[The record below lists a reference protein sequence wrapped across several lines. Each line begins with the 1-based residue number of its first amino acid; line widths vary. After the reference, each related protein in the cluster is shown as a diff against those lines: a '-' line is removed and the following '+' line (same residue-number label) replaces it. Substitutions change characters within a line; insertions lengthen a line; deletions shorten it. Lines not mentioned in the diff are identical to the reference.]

1 MDKKQLAQ
9 DIVRLVGGKEN
20 IDNALHCITRLR
32 FYVHD
37 ETLVQANEIE
47 KLEGV
52 LSFIKGNGQQ
62 QVVIGNQ
69 VGEVFNEVAEILN
82 LENKAQ
88 STEELKPETAKTFVG
103 YLNALVGAL
112 TASIQPVVGLLAGGG
127 IIIGLMTALSTFG
140 WIATDSD
147 LYMFIDTVARASFHY
162 LPVLIGIAA
171 AKRFGVSP
179 YVMAAVAGLLV
190 HPTITTIADSEAG
203 LINLFGINFGV
214 TNYTYS
220 VFPMIVAAWV
230 GGYLDRYLNKVV
242 PNVIKSLVV
251 PVLEVLILSLLV
263 ITIVGPVI
271 TLIASGIAYGIE
283 VGFAFSPII
292 GGALY
297 AAFFPLLVMFG
308 MHWPLITL
316 IVNDLTIT
324 GYSMMNAFSS
334 VLMLGIAGGVFAVA
348 IKTSQ
353 LKLKQISFAATL
365 SQVCGVGE
373 PAIFGV
379 LVKYKKVFYMVTIAN
394 FIAGGLAGALNLLS
408 YGFAGGLVG
417 FASFIDPVNGITA
430 NFTNYWITHLGAF
443 VLAFILTYLFGFKD
457 EKGLAD

>member
-1 MDKKQLAQ
+1 MDQKQLAK
-9 DIVRLVGGKEN
+9 DVIRLVGGKEN
-20 IDNALHCITRLR
+20 IDNVLHCITRLR
-32 FYVHD
+32 FYVYD
-37 ETLVQANEIE
+37 ESLVEKAEIE
-47 KLEGV
+47 QLDGV
-52 LSFIKGNGQQ
+52 VSFIRGNGQQ

-69 VGEVFNEVAEILN
+69 VGEVFNEVVKELD
-82 LENKAQ
+82 LEQATTNDVKI
-88 STEELKPETAKTFVG
+88 SEKPKSFIG
-103 YLNALVGAL
+103 YLNALVGVL

-140 WIATDSD
+140 WISTDSD
-147 LYMFIDTVARASFHY
+147 LYMFIDTVASAAFHY

-171 AKRFGVSP
+171 AKRFGISP

-190 HPTITTIADSEAG
+190 HPNITAIADSEAG
-203 LINLFGINFGV
+203 VINLFGIHFGV

-220 VFPMIVAAWV
+220 VFPIIVAAWI
-230 GGYLDRYLNKVV
+230 GSYLDRYLNKVI
-242 PNVIKSLVV
+242 PNVIKSLVI
-251 PVLEVLILSLLV
+251 PVLEVLVLSLLV

-271 TLIASGIAYGIE
+271 TLIASAIAYGIE

-348 IKTSQ
+348 VKTHQ
-353 LKLKQISFAATL
+353 NKLKQISFAATL

-394 FIAGGLAGALNLLS
+394 AIAGGLAGALNLLS
-408 YGFAGGLVG
+408 YGFSGGLVG
-417 FASFIDPVNGITA
+417 FASFIDPVNGITS
-430 NFTNYWITHLGAF
+430 NFTNYWITHIGAF
-443 VLAFILTYLFGFKD
+443 VLAFVLTYLFGYKD
-457 EKGLAD
+457 EEGIVE